1 MREVIETA
9 KAVTGIDIPVQ
20 ETGRRAGDPPE
31 LVASSEKIGRELCW
45 EPGKD
50 LETMIEDAWTW
61 HQAHPAGYADLEG
74 GSTPSK

>member
-1 MREVIETA
+1 
-9 KAVTGIDIPVQ
+9 
-20 ETGRRAGDPPE
+20 
-31 LVASSEKIGRELCW
+31 VASSEKIGRELCW

-50 LETMIEDAWTW
+50 LETMIEDAWSW